1 MHHFTGGQMAI
12 HDSRSPT
19 DPQPTEP
26 AGKFYAR
33 SRGRWLA
40 MVIGISLAFLV
51 VIVFFMKATG
61 YNY

>member
-1 MHHFTGGQMAI
+1 MAI